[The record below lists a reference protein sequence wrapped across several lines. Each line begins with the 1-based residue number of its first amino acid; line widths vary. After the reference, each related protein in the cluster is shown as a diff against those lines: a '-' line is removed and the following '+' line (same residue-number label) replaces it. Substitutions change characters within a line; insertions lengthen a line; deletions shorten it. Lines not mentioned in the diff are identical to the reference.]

1 MSASPASYVTLPQQ
15 IAMIRFHLQKPAT
28 SSHSCGTLV
37 DVVDAACDSLGLSK
51 VAPLVERA
59 AQCYDALYSHSVPSQ
74 PSPSDLNQASSH
86 LKQAMAK
93 RVVEIA
99 QQARLAETKRV
110 MVLPLACR
118 RPELECP
125 TLSSFAF
132 AR

>member
-1 MSASPASYVTLPQQ
+1 MGRLRLHTRAARSLIIDS
-15 IAMIRFHLQKPAT
+15 
-28 SSHSCGTLV
+28 
-37 DVVDAACDSLGLSK
+37 ACDSLGLSK
-51 VAPLVERA
+51 HAPLVERA
-59 AQCYDALYSHSVPSQ
+59 AQCYDALYSQSDPSR
-74 PSPSDLNQASSH
+74 PSPSDLNQASSSIH

-99 QQARLAETKRV
+99 QQARRAETKRV
-110 MVLPLACR
+110 MALPLACR